1 MTKDKKPV
9 ENRDLIESILIKIE
23 ERNELKVKT
32 LFEWIKGHNKDP
44 GNEAAD
50 RLAVD
55 GAHRG
60 VREKAEALEAS
71 RDVPDEVFD
80 DDF

>member
-9 ENRDLIESILIKIE
+9 ENRDLVEPILARIE

-32 LFEWIKGHNKDP
+32 LFEWVKGHNQDP

-50 RLAVD
+50 QLAVN
-55 GAHRG
+55 GAQRG
-60 VREKAEALEAS
+60 VQEKAEVLKAS
-71 RDVPDEVFD
+71 PE
-80 DDF
+80 

>member
-9 ENRDLIESILIKIE
+9 ENRDLVEPILARIE

-32 LFEWIKGHNKDP
+32 LFEWVKGHNQDP

-50 RLAVD
+50 QLAVN
-55 GAHRG
+55 GAQRG
-60 VREKAEALEAS
+60 VQEKAEALKAS
-71 RDVPDEVFD
+71 PE
-80 DDF
+80 